1 MLKIKKALSEA
12 VKIEFGWYIEPEL
25 TRPDEKFGDLATN
38 ISMPVAKKAGK
49 NPREVAILLA
59 GKLHDLKSVE
69 EVQIADPGFINIRLS
84 DGYLLQAA
92 SSAAELPKPLV
103 GQEILVEFG
112 DPNPF
117 KELHIGHLYS
127 AVAGDTIAG
136 LLQASG
142 AKVHRL
148 SYHGDVGLHVAMA
161 LWAMKNAGRAIQPNL
176 GEYYAK
182 GVAAYEKDEQAKSEI
197 RDINRHLYAKDDMA
211 TSALHDMGIKK
222 SFEYFD
228 QIFSRLGIDYEK
240 NGRYLESTAAEA
252 GLQLVQANTGKVF
265 VGSEGAI
272 VYKGEKVGLHTR
284 VFINSEGLPT
294 YEAKDLG
301 LVKLKSADYPKA
313 NRSIIITGR
322 EQAEYFKVMLAALKE
337 IDASLANKT
346 VHIYHGFVSL
356 SSGKMS
362 SRSGKVYPATTLLD
376 SVKTAAVR
384 QFPKSADIDQL
395 YIGAVKYA
403 LLKYR
408 LGADIV
414 FDAEESVSLQGN
426 SGPYIQYAHAR
437 ASSILAKAPDLQ
449 GATLQESLQG
459 ATLQAGERSL
469 ARKISQYPEVVAKAT
484 EEFLP
489 NHITTYLYELAQ
501 AFNSFYEKNRV
512 IGDKREAIRLQ
523 LTKNYS
529 GVLKSGLKLL
539 NIAAPERV

>member
-1 MLKIKKALSEA
+1 MQEIKKALAEA
-12 VKIEFGWYIEPEL
+12 VKAEFGEKVEPEL
-25 TRPDEKFGDLATN
+25 IRPSEKFGDLATN
-38 ISMPVAKKAGK
+38 LAMPVAKKAGK

-59 GKLHDLKSVE
+59 GKLHGLKSVE
-69 EVQIADPGFINIRLS
+69 KVEIADPGFINIHLS
-84 DGYLLQAA
+84 SAYLMKAA
-92 SSAAELPKPLV
+92 NSAAELPKPRT

-136 LLQASG
+136 LLESAG
-142 AKVHRL
+142 ANVHRL

-161 LWAMKNAGRAIQPNL
+161 LWAMKTSGRAISSNL

-182 GVAAYEKDEQAKSEI
+182 GVAAYEKDKQAQTEI
-197 RDINRHLYAKDDMA
+197 REINRHLYSKDDIA

-228 QIFSRLGIDYEK
+228 QIFSRLGINYEK
-240 NGRYLESTAAEA
+240 GGRYLESAAAEA
-252 GLQLVQANTGKVF
+252 GLKLVHSNISKVF
-265 VGSEGAI
+265 EKSQGAI

-301 LVKLKSADYPKA
+301 LVHLKDVDFPKA
-313 NRSIIITGR
+313 SRSVIITAR

-337 IDASLANKT
+337 IDPILSEKT

-362 SRSGKVYPATTLLD
+362 SRSGEVYPATALLD
-376 SVKTAAVR
+376 SVKEAAKR
-384 QFPKSADIDQL
+384 QFPKSANLDEL

-414 FDAEESVSLQGN
+414 FDVEESVSLQGN
-426 SGPYIQYAHAR
+426 SGPYLQYAFAR
-437 ASSILAKAPDLQ
+437 ANSILQKETGNRKQ
-449 GATLQESLQG
+449 ETGNTLEP
-459 ATLQAGERSL
+459 GERSL
-469 ARKISQYPEVVAKAT
+469 ARKISEYPEVVAKTT